1 MEDRLSSIDS
11 LSSTLPIP
19 IIFFFSICTALAQHK
34 FLIKLCVCDNTLV
47 YNAIYGPARFGQINR
62 LTILVKFTQFAAVA
76 QIIIRKYSVRN
87 CESRPTF
94 RLSLSLLSNRRG
106 VRASWSRSFV
116 KVGAECGEE
125 KRELF
130 SVVQCRARPDVGGS
144 SCSRLAY
151 MNDNSSLESCW
162 LCCYGRLRASC
173 TVKGRIRRR

>member
-94 RLSLSLLSNRRG
+94 RLSLSLSCRIDAEYALAALALLLRWERSVERRN
-106 VRASWSRSFV
+106 
-116 KVGAECGEE
+116 
-125 KRELF
+125 
-130 SVVQCRARPDVGGS
+130 GS
-144 SCSRLAY
+144 SSRWFNAGHVQ
-151 MNDNSSLESCW
+151 MSAAAAAVD
-162 LCCYGRLRASC
+162 
-173 TVKGRIRRR
+173 